1 MKHILIVEDD
11 HECAFLLQLQLNRLQ
26 YLSSVCCDVFQILE
40 KIKRKTIDILIVD
53 INLLGYQS
61 NGIDVIRQ
69 VRKLDS
75 ELKIVVITAISTGD
89 MRQESFK
96 AGASYFITKPYS
108 INDLKTVLNN

>member
-11 HECAFLLQLQLNRLQ
+11 HECAFLLQLQVNRLH

-61 NGIDVIRQ
+61 NGIDIIRQ
-69 VRKLDS
+69 VRKLDN
-75 ELKIVVITAISTGD
+75 EIKIVVITAVATTEI
-89 MRQESFK
+89 RQESFK
-96 AGASYFITKPYS
+96 AGASYFILKPYS
-108 INDLKTVLNN
+108 LNDLKTVLDN